1 LREEIKLE
9 KVALI
14 SQSNYLPWRGYFSLI
29 RQADVYVIFDTAQ
42 FTKRD
47 WRNRN
52 RIRIND
58 KPHWLTIP
66 VKDGGSQSCA
76 INEIQVEDS
85 NWIESHVKKI
95 EEAYRKFPYK
105 TDLDFIL
112 DALISL
118 KQVKYLSQVNALLLS
133 CIMNSFD
140 IKAEI
145 LNASDFIHS
154 GSASEKLAA
163 LAQAVNATQYLTA
176 PAARNYLD
184 HAPFRAHSIDIRYAD
199 YAKLPIDER
208 GMITGGEYSIIDLI
222 ARVGLSQA
230 AKML

>member
-1 LREEIKLE
+1 MER
-9 KVALI
+9 VALI

-58 KPHWLTIP
+58 NPHWLTIP
-66 VKDGGSQSCA
+66 VKEGGSQSCA

-85 NWIESHVKKI
+85 NWIESHVNKI
-95 EEAYRKFPYK
+95 EQAYRKFPYK

-145 LNASDFIHS
+145 VNASDFIHS

-230 AKML
+230 ANML

>member
-1 LREEIKLE
+1 MER
-9 KVALI
+9 VALV

-52 RIRIND
+52 RIRVND
-58 KPHWLTIP
+58 NPHWLTIP
-66 VKDGGSQSCA
+66 VKNGGSQSCA

-85 NWIESHVKKI
+85 NWIESHVNKI
-95 EEAYRKFPYK
+95 EQAYRKFPYK
-105 TDLDFIL
+105 RDLDFIL
-112 DALISL
+112 DALGAL
-118 KQVKYLSQVNALLLS
+118 KQVKYLSQVNASLLS

-145 LNASDFIHS
+145 VNASDFIHS

-163 LAQAVNATQYLTA
+163 LAQAVNATHYLTA
-176 PAARNYLD
+176 PAARIYLD
-184 HAPFRAHSIDIRYAD
+184 HAPFRAHSIDIQYAD
-199 YAKLPIDER
+199 YTNLPIDEP

-230 AKML
+230 ANML